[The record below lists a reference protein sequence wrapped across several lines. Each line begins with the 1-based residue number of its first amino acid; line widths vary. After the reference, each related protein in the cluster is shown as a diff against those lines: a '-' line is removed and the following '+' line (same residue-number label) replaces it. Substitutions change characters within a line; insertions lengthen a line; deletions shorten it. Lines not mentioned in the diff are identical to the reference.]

1 MKFIE
6 SLKKYNPYNEQ
17 EVKDKEFMLKFIETS
32 DNILERINTVAHFT
46 ASSWIVNKDRDKVL
60 MIYHNIYDSWS
71 WTGGHADGDDDL
83 LSVAVKEA
91 KEETG
96 VNSIRPLN
104 DDIYS
109 IEVITVDGHIKRSE
123 YVSSH
128 LHLNLTYLLEADD
141 SDILVIK
148 EDENSDVKWFTLD
161 KAIEA
166 SSEPWMRNYIYEKLN
181 NKLKGKLSR

>member
-1 MKFIE
+1 MKFLEDLIN
-6 SLKKYNPYNEQ
+6 YNPYNEQ
-17 EVKDKEFMLKFIETS
+17 ESKDKDFMLKFIKSSE
-32 DNILERINTVAHFT
+32 NILDRANTVAHFT

-60 MIYHNIYDSWS
+60 MIYHNLYDSWS

-96 VNSIRPLN
+96 VNSIKPIN

-109 IEVITVDGHIKRSE
+109 IEVITVDGHVKRGE
-123 YVSSH
+123 YISSH

-148 EDENSDVKWFTLD
+148 EDENSGVKWFAIGE
-161 KAIEA
+161 AIEA
-166 SSEPWMRNYIYEKLN
+166 SSEPWMRSYIYEKLN
-181 NKLKGKLSR
+181 SKLKP

>member
-1 MKFIE
+1 MKFLE
-6 SLKKYNPYNEQ
+6 DLKKYSPYNEQ
-17 EVKDKEFMLKFIETS
+17 ESKDKDLMLNFIS
-32 DNILERINTVAHFT
+32 SSKNILDRTNTLAHFT
-46 ASSWIVNKDRDKVL
+46 ASSWILNKNRDKVL

-96 VNSIRPLN
+96 VNSIRPID

-109 IEVITVDGHIKRSE
+109 IEVITVDGHVKGGE

-148 EDENSDVKWFTLD
+148 EDENSDVKWFGLD
-161 KAIEA
+161 EAIEA
-166 SSEPWMRNYIYEKLN
+166 SSEPWMRNYIYQKLN
-181 NKLKGKLSR
+181 SKISI